1 VVGGREQEVVIEQSE
16 IVGMTPTSKKFW
28 QRFNGGINLGVIYS
42 KGNQSTQYSL
52 GSSTEYIR
60 ERWNAHASYDSS
72 LSSSTG
78 ANVSTR
84 NYIDLGARHLLP
96 WNNWFY
102 SGLADF
108 LQSTEQGIGLQS
120 TVGGGIG
127 RYLTNTDRASV
138 AVFAGLAW
146 QNTSYR
152 QTNLPPSEQNVTAAL
167 FWAQAKLFRFSKTD
181 FAVTGT
187 LLPALSDPGRLRF
200 NT

>member
-1 VVGGREQEVVIEQSE
+1 VKFDYIDGTASVNWSKVARLESNYLFYVKTEDGSVYTGTLSTPETGSGRPVQMHVVEAPEQEVVIERSE
-16 IVGMTPTSKKFW
+16 IGRMTPTSKKFW

-96 WNNWFY
+96 WNNW
-102 SGLADF
+102 
-108 LQSTEQGIGLQS
+108 
-120 TVGGGIG
+120 
-127 RYLTNTDRASV
+127 
-138 AVFAGLAW
+138 
-146 QNTSYR
+146 
-152 QTNLPPSEQNVTAAL
+152 
-167 FWAQAKLFRFSKTD
+167 
-181 FAVTGT
+181 
-187 LLPALSDPGRLRF
+187 
-200 NT
+200 